1 MRKHGL
7 YDPAFE
13 HDACGVAFV
22 ARLDGA
28 RSHKAIAQA
37 LRALE
42 NLEHRGAAGADAETG
57 DGAGILVQ
65 LPDSFLRA
73 TVGFELPAPGRYG
86 VAVCFLP
93 QEASRRLEL
102 EQLLE
107 RTVVAEGQVVLGW
120 RDIPVERGEA
130 GAHAS
135 LFAPLMRQ
143 LFVGAA
149 DDFGGDLLA
158 FERKLYVIRRVAERA
173 AGPDLVI
180 PSFSAR
186 TLVYKGML
194 TAPQLGR
201 YFPDLTD
208 ERMQSALALV
218 HSRFST
224 NTFPS
229 WELAHPYRMIAHN
242 GEINTLR
249 GNVNWIR
256 ARESQLASELFGSD
270 IEKLVPVIRPAGSD
284 TAVFDNVLELLVL
297 SGRSLPHALMMM
309 VPEAYGGRAD
319 VSDEL
324 RGFYRFHECLTEA
337 WDGPAAIAFTDGTVI
352 GATLDRNGLRPGRWL
367 ETTDGW
373 VVLASET
380 GVLDIPAD
388 RILRKGRLQ
397 PGKLFLVDLEQGR
410 IVPDAEAKAE
420 VAARRPY
427 GAWFDREHVRL
438 ADLPARPPA
447 HAAGEPVRRLQLA
460 FGYTQEDMKVM
471 LAPLAINGEEAIGSM
486 GNDTPLAVLSGRRP
500 LMYSYFKQLFAQ
512 VTNPPIDP
520 IREAVVMSVQSLVG
534 SERNLLDE
542 TPEHARQLVIDNPIL
557 RDEELERLRQVDSD
571 VFKAQTID
579 FTWPVA
585 EGVDGLEPAIE
596 RICAEADAALAG
608 GANILI
614 VSDRSVGPERV
625 AMPSLLAVAA
635 IHHHL
640 VRAGTRLQAGLVVES
655 GEPRS
660 VQSVAV
666 LIGYGAAAV
675 NPYLMLATIG
685 QLVAEGRLDMRLE
698 DAEER
703 ALKAV
708 GKGLL
713 KTISKMGI
721 SALSSYCG
729 AQVFEA
735 VGLSTELIDR
745 HFTGTPSRIGGIGT
759 RELAEGALV
768 RHARAYPGAAG
779 DLLPVVG
786 LYAWR
791 RDGEHHQWNPETI
804 ALLQHAVR
812 GGGRSTY
819 KEFAALVNDDSARRS
834 TLRGL
839 LRFRERD
846 ADPDRRGGAG
856 RRDREAVLD
865 RRDVA
870 RLALA

>member
-1 MRKHGL
+1 
-7 YDPAFE
+7 
-13 HDACGVAFV
+13 
-22 ARLDGA
+22 
-28 RSHKAIAQA
+28 
-37 LRALE
+37 
-42 NLEHRGAAGADAETG
+42 
-57 DGAGILVQ
+57 
-65 LPDSFLRA
+65 
-73 TVGFELPAPGRYG
+73 
-86 VAVCFLP
+86 
-93 QEASRRLEL
+93 
-102 EQLLE
+102 
-107 RTVVAEGQVVLGW
+107 
-120 RDIPVERGEA
+120 
-130 GAHAS
+130 
-135 LFAPLMRQ
+135 MRQ
-143 LFVGAA
+143 LFVGAGPEL
-149 DDFGGDLLA
+149 DGDLLA
-158 FERKLYVIRRVAERA
+158 FERKLYVIRRVAERE
-173 AGPDLVI
+173 AGPDLAI

-201 YFPDLTD
+201 YFPDLAD
-208 ERMQSALALV
+208 ERMTSALALV

-270 IEKLVPVIRPAGSD
+270 MEKLVPVIRPGGSD

-352 GATLDRNGLRPGRWL
+352 GATLDRNGLRPGRWF

-373 VVLASET
+373 VVLASEA

-410 IVPDAEAKAE
+410 IVPDPEVKAE

-438 ADLPARPPA
+438 ADLPARTPVRPTD
-447 HAAGEPVRRLQLA
+447 EPVRRLQLA

-486 GNDTPLAVLSGRRP
+486 GNDTPLAVLSDRRP

-557 RDEELERLRQVDSD
+557 RDEELERLRQVESD
-571 VFKAQTID
+571 VFKAHTID

-585 EGVDGLEPAIE
+585 EGVDGLEPALE
-596 RICAEADAALAG
+596 RICAEADAALAD

-614 VSDRSVGPERV
+614 VSDRNVGPERV
-625 AMPSLLAVAA
+625 AMPSLLAVGA

-685 QLVAEGRLDMRLE
+685 QLVGEGRLDMRLE

-703 ALKAV
+703 ALQ
-708 GKGLL
+708 GGRQ
-713 KTISKMGI
+713 G
-721 SALSSYCG
+721 
-729 AQVFEA
+729 
-735 VGLSTELIDR
+735 
-745 HFTGTPSRIGGIGT
+745 PSEDDLEDGH
-759 RELAEGALV
+759 LGALV
-768 RHARAYPGAAG
+768 LLRRAGLRSGRPRAGARRQALHRHAVAH
-779 DLLPVVG
+779 
-786 LYAWR
+786 R
-791 RDGEHHQWNPETI
+791 RHRHP
-804 ALLQHAVR
+804 R
-812 GGGRSTY
+812 
-819 KEFAALVNDDSARRS
+819 ARRGRAHAACPR
-834 TLRGL
+834 LPGQCGR
-839 LRFRERD
+839 
-846 ADPDRRGGAG
+846 AAAG
-856 RRDREAVLD
+856 RRPLCLAARRRAPPVEPGDDRAPPARGARRRRARRTRSSPRSSTTTRRAV
-865 RRDVA
+865 RRCAACCVSASRSRSRSTRSSRRVRSSSASRQA
-870 RLALA
+870 RCRSARSRARRTRRSRSR

>member
-1 MRKHGL
+1 MRKQGL

-22 ARLDGA
+22 ARLDGT
-28 RSHKAIAQA
+28 RSHEPIAQA

-42 NLEHRGAAGADAETG
+42 HLEHRGAAGADAETG

-65 LPDSFLRA
+65 LPDAFLRA
-73 TVGFELPAPGRYG
+73 TAGFELPPPGRYG

-93 QEASRRLEL
+93 QEELRRREL

-107 RTVVAEGQVVLGW
+107 RTVAAEGQVVLGW
-120 RDIPVERGEA
+120 RDIPVDQGQA
-130 GAHAS
+130 GAHAG

-149 DDFGGDLLA
+149 DELDGDLLA

-201 YFPDLTD
+201 YFPDLAD
-208 ERMQSALALV
+208 ERMASALALV

-270 IEKLVPVIRPAGSD
+270 MEKLVPVIRPAGSD

-309 VPEAYGGRAD
+309 VPEAYSGRAD

-373 VVLASET
+373 VVLASEA

-410 IVPDAEAKAE
+410 IVPDSEVKAE

-427 GAWFDREHVRL
+427 GDWFEREHVRL
-438 ADLPARPPA
+438 ADLPARQPA
-447 HAAGEPVRRLQLA
+447 RAAGEPVRRLQLA

-471 LAPLAINGEEAIGSM
+471 LAPLAVNGEEAIGSM

-557 RDEELERLRQVDSD
+557 RDEELERLRQVDSE
-571 VFKAQTID
+571 VFKAHTID

-596 RICAEADAALAG
+596 RICAEADAALAD

-614 VSDRSVGPERV
+614 VSDRLVGPERV
-625 AMPSLLAVAA
+625 AMPSLLAVGA

-735 VGLSTELIDR
+735 VGLSPELIDR
-745 HFTGTPSRIGGIGT
+745 HFTGHAVAHRRHRHPGARGRARSSGT
-759 RELAEGALV
+759 RARTRA
-768 RHARAYPGAAG
+768 ARASSCPSSACTRGGVTASTTSGTRRRSRCSSTLCAAAG
-779 DLLPVVG
+779 
-786 LYAWR
+786 AR
-791 RDGEHHQWNPETI
+791 RTRSSPRSSTTTRR
-804 ALLQHAVR
+804 AAR
-812 GGGRSTY
+812 RCAACCASATRSRSRSTT
-819 KEFAALVNDDSARRS
+819 SSRPPRS
-834 TLRGL
+834 
-839 LRFRERD
+839 
-846 ADPDRRGGAG
+846 
-856 RRDREAVLD
+856 
-865 RRDVA
+865 
-870 RLALA
+870 